1 LNPEDSTANFLMQNP
16 INSNGTIPTRKS
28 QRSWS
33 EKYHKAQHDH
43 PQAPNLIQP
52 RVMNPKRLDREFLDT
67 KFRVNRQQWNSSGE
81 EEPKELVSEKYH
93 KAKHR
98 QKINCAAWTES
109 WARRA
114 QARKYCRDRRVGPAR
129 PAGVR

>member
-1 LNPEDSTANFLMQNP
+1 MECFKL
-16 INSNGTIPTRKS
+16 
-28 QRSWS
+28 QRATT
-33 EKYHKAQHDH
+33 E
-43 PQAPNLIQP
+43 LIQP
-52 RVMNPKRLDREFLDT
+52 RVFEPKRLDREFFDT
-67 KFRVNRQQWNSSGE
+67 KFNQQQWNNSSE
-81 EEPKELVSEKYH
+81 ESQRSWSEKYH

-114 QARKYCRDRRVGPAR
+114 QARKYCRDHRVGPAR